1 MSGSEGPGGKRPGR
15 GPGGR
20 PNRGTAS
27 SGKRPGPA
35 GKEGPSVR
43 QPQGPPVV
51 GKRPSR
57 PGFLAVCALLWFAAA
72 IFAFFG
78 LHTGWKLIPVICF
91 TGVGILYL
99 RGAAGSYLR
108 RPGPASTTKE

>member
-1 MSGSEGPGGKRPGR
+1 MSGSGGRSDKGPGR

-20 PNRGTAS
+20 PNRGSAS
-27 SGKRPGPA
+27 GGKRPGPP
-35 GKEGPSVR
+35 GKGTPDAR
-43 QPQGPPVV
+43 QPQGAPMV

-57 PGFLAVCALLWFAAA
+57 PGFLAVAALLWFAAA
-72 IFAFFG
+72 IIAFFG

-108 RPGPASTTKE
+108 RPGPASTTKK

>member
-1 MSGSEGPGGKRPGR
+1 MSGSGGPRDKGPGR

-20 PNRGTAS
+20 PSRGGAGG
-27 SGKRPGPA
+27 GKRPGAA
-35 GKEGPSVR
+35 GKGPPSAR
-43 QPQGPPVV
+43 RSQGPPVV

-57 PGFLAVCALLWFAAA
+57 PGFLAVAAVLWFAAA
-72 IFAFFG
+72 IVAFFG

-91 TGVGILYL
+91 AGVGFLYL

-108 RPGPASTTKE
+108 RPGPAPTPKK

>member
-1 MSGSEGPGGKRPGR
+1 M
-15 GPGGR
+15 
-20 PNRGTAS
+20 
-27 SGKRPGPA
+27 
-35 GKEGPSVR
+35 
-43 QPQGPPVV
+43 
-51 GKRPSR
+51 
-57 PGFLAVCALLWFAAA
+57 LWFAAA
-72 IFAFFG
+72 IFAYFG

>member
-1 MSGSEGPGGKRPGR
+1 MSGSGGRSDKGPGR

-20 PNRGTAS
+20 PNRGAAS
-27 SGKRPGPA
+27 GGKRPGPP
-35 GKEGPSVR
+35 GKGTPGAR
-43 QPQGPPVV
+43 QPQGPPMV

-57 PGFLAVCALLWFAAA
+57 PGFLAVAALLWFAAA
-72 IFAFFG
+72 IIAFFG

-91 TGVGILYL
+91 AGVGFLYL

-108 RPGPASTTKE
+108 RPGPAPTTKK

>member
-1 MSGSEGPGGKRPGR
+1 MSGSGGRSDKGPGR

-20 PNRGTAS
+20 PSRGAA
-27 SGKRPGPA
+27 SGKRTGPA
-35 GKEGPSVR
+35 GKGGPSVR

-57 PGFLAVCALLWFAAA
+57 PGFLAVAALLWFAAA
-72 IFAFFG
+72 IVAFFG
-78 LHTGWKLIPVICF
+78 LHTGLKLIPVICF
-91 TGVGILYL
+91 AGVGFLYL

-108 RPGPASTTKE
+108 RPGPAPTTKK

>member
-1 MSGSEGPGGKRPGR
+1 MSGSGGRGGKGPNR

-20 PNRGTAS
+20 ATPGAAGSR
-27 SGKRPGPA
+27 KRARPP
-35 GKEGPSVR
+35 V
-43 QPQGPPVV
+43 GPPVV

-57 PGFLAVCALLWFAAA
+57 PGFLAACALLWFGAA

-78 LHTGWKLIPVICF
+78 LHNGWKLIPVICF
-91 TGVGILYL
+91 AGIGILYL

-108 RPGPASTTKE
+108 RPGPAPTTKSK

>member
-1 MSGSEGPGGKRPGR
+1 MSGSRGRGGKG
-15 GPGGR
+15 
-20 PNRGTAS
+20 PNRGPTGRPTPGSA
-27 SGKRPGPA
+27 GRRKRPGPA
-35 GKEGPSVR
+35 GKGRPGVR

-57 PGFLAVCALLWFAAA
+57 PGFLAACALLWFAAA

-78 LHTGWKLIPVICF
+78 LHNGWKLIPAICF
-91 TGVGILYL
+91 AGIGILYL

-108 RPGPASTTKE
+108 RPGPGPNPKQ

>member
-1 MSGSEGPGGKRPGR
+1 MSGSGGRGDKGPGR

-20 PNRGTAS
+20 PSRGAAS
-27 SGKRPGPA
+27 GGKRPGTA
-35 GKEGPSVR
+35 GKGTSGAR

-57 PGFLAVCALLWFAAA
+57 PGFLAVAALLWFGAAVV
-72 IFAFFG
+72 AFFG

-91 TGVGILYL
+91 AGVGFLYL

-108 RPGPASTTKE
+108 RPTTKK